1 MYIKQVHL
9 PISAE
14 NFELTAEGK
23 LSADNRWV
31 KQFWILDWGLV
42 RLGRG
47 GVGEKRLT
55 YSLLI

>member
-31 KQFWILDWGLV
+31 KQFWILDF
-42 RLGRG
+42 RF
-47 GVGEKRLT
+47 
-55 YSLLI
+55 